1 MRPLYKQTHLRVV
14 PVLYAIKDNN
24 GKHEMSPRQ
33 VAGME
38 IERLSFLIT
47 PKDKVDEF
55 IEADT
60 AVWEPWLQQQKGYLR
75 KHYQRYPTGR
85 VDIRIFWDSKKNLD
99 AASKSPEIPA
109 LDVKLQ
115 AAFLGVFQR
124 L

>member
-1 MRPLYKQTHLRVV
+1 
-14 PVLYAIKDNN
+14 
-24 GKHEMSPRQ
+24 
-33 VAGME
+33 ME

-60 AVWEPWLQQQKGYLR
+60 AVWEPWLQQQRGYLR

-85 VDIRIFWDSKKNLD
+85 CDIRIFWDSKKNLEV
-99 AASKSPEIPA
+99 AGQSPEIPL

-115 AAFLGVFQR
+115 AEFLGVFQR
-124 L
+124 I

>member
-1 MRPLYKQTHLRVV
+1 V
-14 PVLYAIKDNN
+14 
-24 GKHEMSPRQ
+24 
-33 VAGME
+33 E

-47 PKDKVDEF
+47 PKEKVDEF

-85 VDIRIFWDSKKNLD
+85 VDIRIFWDNKRNLD

-124 L
+124 I